1 MKIAIKTLAVSMAKV
16 VNSVVVANIVVVVV
30 PLASF
35 VLLARNPYRR
45 IADGGKVQGKSPEWG

>member
-1 MKIAIKTLAVSMAKV
+1 MAKV

-30 PLASF
+30 PLDSF